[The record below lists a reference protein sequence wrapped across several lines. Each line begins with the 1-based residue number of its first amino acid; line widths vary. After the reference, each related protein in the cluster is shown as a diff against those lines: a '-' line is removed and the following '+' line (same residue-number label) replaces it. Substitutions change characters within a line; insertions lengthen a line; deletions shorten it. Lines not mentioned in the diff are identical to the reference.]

1 MNQNEYILQIK
12 DLNKSFGSTHANKNI
27 NFSLKR
33 GEIRGLAGEN
43 GSGKSTLLS
52 QIAGIYSRDSGLM
65 HVNGETY
72 NPQNPLDANI
82 KKIAIVVQE
91 LGLVSTLPG
100 GVNVFLGRTKQF
112 SKFGVISLKKVYQ
125 AANEQLKKWNLP
137 ELPFHKLAGE
147 MNVETRKMIELAR
160 ALSIDP
166 DILILDEVTQ
176 ALSHDNRLKLYE
188 LIKKFKEL
196 GKAVILITHDLDEM
210 VSITDSISI
219 LRDGELVET
228 VNKGEINSDIL
239 KTKMVGRNLEGEY
252 YREDKEESFEDEVVL
267 EVRNVTIKDEI
278 EDVSFDVHKGEILG
292 FCGLSDSGI
301 HTIGKIVYGLSKLNS
316 GTVYLKSKDIYIKNQ
331 TKALDNGMAYVPK
344 DRDGEALMIAA
355 SIRDNF
361 IMPSIENVKGSLG
374 YLSNSKL
381 NQMAE
386 NAKNNFNV
394 KCTGI
399 NQPMNGL
406 SGGNKQKVNLGRWLI
421 KDLNV
426 LVIDCPTRGVDIGV
440 KAYLYQCLKEAKEKG
455 IAIILITDELTEA
468 IGMSDTI
475 IVMKNGKIQKTLK
488 RSSQFSEESIIEVMI

>member
-1 MNQNEYILQIK
+1 MNQNILHIEG
-12 DLNKSFGSTHANKNI
+12 LNKSFGSTHANKNI
-27 NFSLKR
+27 KFSLKK

-52 QIAGIYSRDSGLM
+52 QIAGIYGRDSGEM
-65 HVNGETY
+65 YINGEEY

-91 LGLVSTLPG
+91 LGLVSSLPG

-112 SKFGVISLKKVYQ
+112 SKFGIVSLKKVYQ

-160 ALSIDP
+160 ALSVDP

-210 VSITDSISI
+210 VHITDSISI
-219 LRDGELVET
+219 LRDGELIET
-228 VNKGEINSDIL
+228 VTKDEINSDIL

-252 YREDKEESFEDEVVL
+252 YRNDEKESFDEEIVL
-267 EVRNVTIKDEI
+267 EVRNVTSEEGV

-301 HTIGKIVYGLSKLNS
+301 HAIGKVVYGLSKLKS
-316 GTVYLKSKDIYIKNQ
+316 GTVYLKSRDIYIKNQ
-331 TKALDNGMAYVPK
+331 TQALGNGMAYVPK

-355 SIRDNF
+355 SIRENF
-361 IMPSIENVKGSLG
+361 ILPSVENIKGTLG
-374 YLSNSKL
+374 YLNNKKI
-381 NQMAE
+381 NRIAE
-386 NAKNNFNV
+386 EAKNTFNV

-399 NQPMNGL
+399 NQPMSGL

-421 KDLNV
+421 KDLSV
-426 LVIDCPTRGVDIGV
+426 LVVDCPTRGVDIGV
-440 KAYLYQCLKEAKEKG
+440 KAYLYQCLREAKAKG
-455 IAIILITDELTEA
+455 IGIILITDELTEA

-475 IVMKNGKIQKTLK
+475 AVMKNGKIEKTLL
-488 RSSQFSEESIIEVMI
+488 RSSHFSEESIIEVMI